1 MHVCH
6 AVSINSAEIAAF
18 CHAVSSKFLRLFLN
32 SSLLFFLMLFKEDD
46 PQECVG
52 ILLFSVIA
60 RDLRFGP

>member
-18 CHAVSSKFLRLFLN
+18 CHAVSSKLLHLFLK

-46 PQECVG
+46 
-52 ILLFSVIA
+52 L
-60 RDLRFGP
+60 